1 MTYRRLRWM
10 LWSMA
15 ALLVLGDALVPHT
28 GHFALERVP
37 GFYALFG
44 WLTAVVLGVLTRG
57 LARLLQREERS
68 DAD

>member
-1 MTYRRLRWM
+1 MIYRWVYAM
-10 LWSMA
+10 LWGLVG
-15 ALLVLGDALVPHT
+15 LLVLAGALAPHT

-44 WLTAVVLGVLTRG
+44 WLTAVVLGVFARG
-57 LARLLQREERS
+57 LARLLQREEGS

>member
-10 LWSMA
+10 LWSIA
-15 ALLVLGDALVPHT
+15 ALLVLAGALVPHT
-28 GHFALERVP
+28 GHFVLERVP

-57 LARLLQREERS
+57 LARLLQREEGS